1 MFFRERMRCK
11 RTEWRGFRNLAVQRI
26 EWGEG
31 LHLLVG
37 PNGAGKTNALEALSL
52 MTGWG
57 PFPGRKTSQMRTWG
71 KDEKAYLSGEF
82 EGEER
87 VVSAAVV
94 GRATQLGCNGKRCG
108 AADLRPRVPSLAFLP
123 EDLALVEGS
132 PGIRRRFLDQLCA
145 LLLPLYA
152 LKLHE
157 YKRAL
162 RSRVILL
169 RQGKNVGLTA
179 RVLAP
184 LAGWLWSSREMAVR
198 LLVEGLSAMHALLPA
213 EVSLVFSRGGCA
225 GEGNPIEEYW
235 KSLALLEKRER
246 LVGSPLVGPH
256 RDDLFLGVEEQAAS
270 VVLSRGQRRRLAV
283 ALMLAAGYAVERR
296 LRRCPLLLLDEVAA
310 ELDGEGRGLLFSSL
324 AATGWQIFAA
334 TAEGTPYEWPGKEW
348 RVHEGHISPLK

>member
-1 MFFRERMRCK
+1 MHCR
-11 RTEWRGFRNLAVQRI
+11 RTEWRGFRNLGSQRV

-57 PFPGRKTSQMRTWG
+57 PFPGRKTAHMRAWG
-71 KDEKAYLSGEF
+71 RDEKAYMSGEF
-82 EGEER
+82 DGEER
-87 VVSAAVV
+87 VLSAAVV
-94 GRATQLGCNGKRCG
+94 GRATQLGCNGKKCS

-162 RSRVILL
+162 RSRIILL
-169 RQGKNVGLTA
+169 RQGRNVELTA

-184 LAGWLWSSREMAVR
+184 LAGWLWSSRDMAVR
-198 LLVEGLSAMHALLPA
+198 LLLEGLSAVDSLLPG
-213 EVSLVFSRGGCA
+213 EVSLVFSRGGCT
-225 GEGNPIEEYW
+225 GEGNPMEGYW
-235 KSLALLEKRER
+235 KSLSLLERRER
-246 LVGSPLVGPH
+246 VVGSPLVGPH
-256 RDDLFLGVEEQAAS
+256 RDDILLDLGGRAAA

-296 LRRCPLLLLDEVAA
+296 LRRRPLLLLDEVAA

-324 AATGWQIFAA
+324 VATGWQIFAA
-334 TAEGTPYEWPGKEW
+334 TAEGMPYEWPGTEW
-348 RVHEGHISPLK
+348 RVHEGNISPLK